1 MLCSSSR
8 LSTLVRVL
16 TPRQG
21 CGSVV
26 RYGVRALTT
35 RDEDRGRGSGDR
47 SKTECANYDW
57 KTAHKVAPQGGAE
70 LSVELKQQLTS
81 RQRRA
86 IYRSKQRGLLELDI
100 LLGQW
105 AVRHV
110 PHMTSEHDLRKLE
123 ILLDQDS
130 PYLLNW
136 VLNKSKPPPQIDSD
150 FIESL
155 QKFALAGDHIRGR

>member
-1 MLCSSSR
+1 MLRSSSR
-8 LSTLVRVL
+8 LSKLVGVL
-16 TPRQG
+16 TSRQG
-21 CGSVV
+21 CGSVL
-26 RYGVRALTT
+26 RYGVRAITT
-35 RDEDRGRGSGDR
+35 KDENRGTGGVG

-57 KTAHKVAPQGGAE
+57 KTAHEVAPQGGAE
-70 LSVELKQQLTS
+70 LSAELKHRLTS

-110 PHMTSEHDLRKLE
+110 PYMTSEHDLRKLE
-123 ILLDQDS
+123 TLLDQDS
-130 PYLLNW
+130 PHLLNW
-136 VLNKSKPPPQIDSD
+136 VLNKSKPPPQVDPD

-155 QKFALAGDHIRGR
+155 QKFALAGDHVLNR